1 MANIRCLILEDEK
14 PAQGVLKKYI
24 DEVPYLELAAVH
36 SNPLAAME
44 TLQEDGIDLI
54 FLDINLPKI
63 SGLNFLKSLADP
75 PEVIVT
81 TAYPDYALE
90 GFELNVA
97 DYLLKPISFERFL
110 KAVSS
115 LQGSGSVRPAG
126 TEPAGTEEESESGG
140 AAPDAGGHR
149 THRYT
154 FEKAD
159 NTIYKIVYDRIRYIE
174 SDRDYVKVHLVDG
187 EYMFRQSLKYWLEIL
202 PEADFAQVHKSYI
215 VNISRIRRISGNRII
230 MEDGNLPIGRNY
242 KEDFLDKINN
252 VN

>member
-24 DEVPYLELAAVH
+24 DEVPYLELGAVH

-44 TLQEDGIDLI
+44 TLQEGGVDLI

-63 SGLNFLKSLADP
+63 SGLNFLKSLTDP

-90 GFELNVA
+90 GFELNVS

-115 LQGSGSVRPAG
+115 L
-126 TEPAGTEEESESGG
+126 ESGG
-140 AAPDAGGHR
+140 IRNTEGHRGEGHADAGEAEGARLGEEGR
-149 THRYT
+149 TRRYT

-159 NTIYKIVYDRIRYIE
+159 NTIYKIVYDRIGYIE

-202 PEADFAQVHKSYI
+202 PEAEFAQVHKSYI
-215 VNISRIRRISGNRII
+215 VNISRISRISGNRII
-230 MEDGNLPIGRNY
+230 MDGGNLPIGRNF
-242 KEDFLDKINN
+242 KEDFLDKINE

>member
-14 PAQGVLKKYI
+14 PAQGVLRKYI

-44 TLQEDGIDLI
+44 TLQEGGVDLI

-63 SGLNFLKSLADP
+63 SGLNFLKSLSNP

-115 LQGSGSVRPAG
+115 LQGSGTTRPAG
-126 TEPAGTEEESESGG
+126 KEAAGAGEADDSVDPARDAEGG
-140 AAPDAGGHR
+140 R
-149 THRYT
+149 TRRYT

-159 NTIYKIVYDRIRYIE
+159 NTIYKIVYDRIRYLE

-202 PEADFAQVHKSYI
+202 PEAQFAQVHKSYI
-215 VNISRIRRISGNRII
+215 VNISRISRISGNRII

-242 KEDFLDKINN
+242 KEDFLAKINS

>member
-1 MANIRCLILEDEK
+1 MPKIKCLILEDEK

-24 DEVPYLELAAVH
+24 DELPYLELAAVH
-36 SNPLAAME
+36 SNPLSAME
-44 TLQEDGIDLI
+44 SLQAEEIDLI

-63 SGLNFLKSLADP
+63 SGLNFLKSLNNP

-115 LQGSGSVRPAG
+115 L
-126 TEPAGTEEESESGG
+126 
-140 AAPDAGGHR
+140 AGGGGGTAPR
-149 THRYT
+149 ISPDDSGAPARRYT

-159 NTIYKIVYDRIRYIE
+159 NTIYKIAYDRIRYIE
-174 SDRDYVKVHLVDG
+174 SDRDYVHLHLEEED
-187 EYMFRQSLKYWLEIL
+187 YMFRQSLKHWMGIL
-202 PEADFAQVHKSYI
+202 PEQDFSQVHKSFI
-215 VNISRIRRISGNRII
+215 VNISQIDRITGNRIVMGEEI
-230 MEDGNLPIGRNY
+230 IPIGRNY
-242 KEDFLDKINN
+242 KEEFLEKINN
-252 VN
+252 AE